1 MRYVHH
7 VDKFYRP
14 LTTCDI
20 LCRPDVH
27 ITTATDEVTCPAC
40 RAILD
45 GTSAPIAVHSPSPVL
60 QGVSEDQPDT
70 TPGTV
75 PDDERLCAMV
85 VQLTEVQCGMLLHFL
100 QHNLDN
106 TRYGL
111 FLHEE
116 AKHFIDADSG
126 VTEPFDILKES
137 LMAGS
142 LTEDICDHCG
152 CLLSSRP
159 SLERTDH
166 TTFKLCNVC
175 GGE

>member
-7 VDKFYRP
+7 VDKSYRP

-27 ITTATDEVTCPAC
+27 ITTATDHTVTCPDC

-45 GTSAPIAVHSPSPVL
+45 GTPRPTPAQSPSPVS
-60 QGVSEDQPDT
+60 QGVSESI
-70 TPGTV
+70 
-75 PDDERLCAMV
+75 PDDERRCAMV
-85 VQLTEVQCGMLLHFL
+85 VELTEVQCGMLLHFL

-116 AKHFIDADSG
+116 AVEFIDADSG

-137 LMAGS
+137 LMAGG

-166 TTFKLCNVC
+166 TTFKLCNIC